1 VHKLGVVDY
10 EIPYADG
17 RRDTV
22 HLIDQLVPGYALRR
36 RD

>member
-1 VHKLGVVDY
+1 MHKIGVVDY

-22 HLIDQLVPGYALRR
+22 HLADQLVPRYALRR
-36 RD
+36 RE